1 MGDAPASATAPSRT
15 ASQRRRL
22 LVFLLIGA
30 AVSLS
35 LGVYSKV
42 HDPSGQALLSWFFTG
57 SINLKVWFATA
68 AFALAIGQLIGGLWI
83 YGKLPGKPRP
93 PSWVRPGHRA
103 AGTLA
108 FLFTIPVAYHC
119 LWSLGF
125 QTGSGTR
132 VIVHGLAGC
141 FFFGALTAK
150 VLMVRKGVR
159 PSWVLPVTGGA
170 VFTALTVIWL
180 TSALWFFTTVDFP
193 GI

>member
-1 MGDAPASATAPSRT
+1 MGDAPAVSATPRTGSSSR
-15 ASQRRRL
+15 L
-22 LVFLLIGA
+22 IVYLLIGA

-42 HDPSGQALLSWFFTG
+42 HDPSGQALVSWFFTG

-83 YGKLPGKPRP
+83 YGKLPGKPRAP
-93 PSWVRPGHRA
+93 KWVRPGHRI

-150 VLMVRKGVR
+150 VLMVRKAVR
-159 PSWVLPVTGGA
+159 PWWVLPVTGGT

-180 TSALWFFTTVDFP
+180 TSALWFFTTIDFP